1 LELIRDSFTSIDDE
15 EFADHVYCV
24 ATPVFDSNSK
34 PVAAVSVSGLKS
46 RMVEKKEFLIE
57 KVLETGKLITKEIG
71 GEYPS
76 IINNQTIGVENVI

>member
-1 LELIRDSFTSIDDE
+1 M
-15 EFADHVYCV
+15 
-24 ATPVFDSNSK
+24 
-34 PVAAVSVSGLKS
+34 AAVSVSGLKS